1 MQDSSGSPAERFF
14 GRSPR
19 SCLPNSLTRY
29 VDHSKLIEARK
40 QKQVD
45 MATSKGRSAP
55 NDFREGD
62 VVLVQDMLTKKWNI
76 SGTVKQ
82 ARIAEDGSTRSFII
96 EREDGALML
105 RNCKYLKHSWKN
117 PRRHVSWADKAK
129 EESADTT
136 EQSDQATSGL

>member
-1 MQDSSGSPAERFF
+1 
-14 GRSPR
+14 
-19 SCLPNSLTRY
+19 
-29 VDHSKLIEARK
+29 
-40 QKQVD
+40 
-45 MATSKGRSAP
+45 MAASKGRSAP

-62 VVLVQDMLTKKWNI
+62 VVVVQDMMTKKWDI
-76 SGTVKQ
+76 SGSVKQ